1 MVETKAGISYNT
13 PQDDAAFDELKQ
25 RFLKALETEKQRIKG
40 QVERES
46 ASIIAEAELK
56 AKRIA
61 EETVMRAKEESK
73 RIIDEARQESQRI
86 AEEEIKRVESEA
98 SIITAAAMGLSEQLI
113 AEAERFA
120 SGMSTL
126 RLKLESEVKDAQ
138 ERLREKAKV
147 ATDVTQRVDNV
158 VEPVAAVSERA
169 ASSGSTVGG
178 IDHYDSA
185 KETENTGY
193 VERLVPANMHARRKV
208 LEQTMSTARQ
218 PNSKNTSDDKLF
230 VGTLEFSIT
239 GGPNS
244 APLQG
249 LLNHLIKTH
258 GVEILSTNK
267 VTDGV
272 TKMVVM
278 VRKPIPILKILK
290 QMASVEDA
298 FETDKNIQ
306 IKLAIGPTWVG

>member
-1 MVETKAGISYNT
+1 MMERKTGVTHNA
-13 PQDDAAFDELKQ
+13 PQDDTAFDELKQ
-25 RFLKALETEKQRIKG
+25 RFLEALETEKKRLKG

-46 ASIIAEAELK
+46 ANIIAEAKQE

-61 EETVMRAKEESK
+61 EEAVRQAEEKSK
-73 RIIDEARQESQRI
+73 RTIEEAQQRAQSI
-86 AEEEIKRVESEA
+86 AEEEIKRIGSES

-113 AEAERFA
+113 NEAERFA
-120 SGMSTL
+120 SDMSTL
-126 RLKLESEVKDAQ
+126 RMKLESEVKNAQ
-138 ERLREKAKV
+138 ERLRQKAKV
-147 ATDVTQRVDNV
+147 AAGATQKVDNV
-158 VEPVAAVSERA
+158 VEPVAVVSEGIPN
-169 ASSGSTVGG
+169 SSSVGAG
-178 IDHYDSA
+178 IEHDSA
-185 KETENTGY
+185 KEAENTGY
-193 VERLVPANMHARRKV
+193 LEGRVPANMHARRKV
-208 LEQTMSTARQ
+208 LEQTMSTAKQ
-218 PNSKNTSDDKLF
+218 PNNNTSDDKTF

-239 GGPNS
+239 SGPNS

-249 LLNHLIKTH
+249 LLNHLIKAQ